1 VSNYCS
7 SAYKVIHY
15 ARMYIRW
22 QSRKRKKAAFG
33 RGKGD
38 VHWSAIL
45 AESARV
51 DGKPTQRH
59 IAYLVGFNESAVA
72 HPQQQLYLWE
82 RIAEQLTRLDQ
93 LLSPE
98 DRENIKAALVKKI
111 GKPPTKAQR
120 AALDRQRE
128 QILGTL

>member
-1 VSNYCS
+1 
-7 SAYKVIHY
+7 
-15 ARMYIRW
+15 
-22 QSRKRKKAAFG
+22 
-33 RGKGD
+33 
-38 VHWSAIL
+38 
-45 AESARV
+45 
-51 DGKPTQRH
+51 
-59 IAYLVGFNESAVA
+59 VA

-82 RIAEQLTRLDQ
+82 RIAEQLTRLDK

-98 DRENIKAALVKKI
+98 DREKIKAALVKKI

>member
-1 VSNYCS
+1 
-7 SAYKVIHY
+7 
-15 ARMYIRW
+15 MYIRW
-22 QSRKRKKAAFG
+22 QSRKRKKAEFG

-82 RIAEQLTRLDQ
+82 GIAEQLARLDK

-98 DRENIKAALVKKI
+98 DREKIKAALVKKI
-111 GKPPTKAQR
+111 GEPPTKAQR
-120 AALDRQRE
+120 AAFDRQRE